1 MSKINFNENISN
13 TEILLDIRGLLQS
26 QSRVLSAK
34 YLCIHLDISYSK
46 LTKLTRLGLIPVRKN
61 KFIDKLFFDR
71 NEIDE
76 WILGKPN
83 LSDEFLEKKMNEHL
97 LKNKKK

>member
-26 QSRVLSAK
+26 QSKVLSAK
-34 YLCIHLDISYSK
+34 YLCIRLDISYSK
-46 LTKLTRLGLIPVRKN
+46 LTKLTSLGLIPTRGN
-61 KFIDKLFFDR
+61 EYIDKLFFDR
-71 NEIDE
+71 DEIDE

-83 LSDEFLEKKMNEHL
+83 LSDEFLEQKMNEQL
-97 LKNKKK
+97 QKKR